1 MKTKKLLGIVMA
13 CMLLFAS
20 MSTAFAASNQDV
32 LNALEQGVTLSTGE
46 SYYISVQDMQTAKN
60 YLVQEKLSSEELDDL
75 VHCIE
80 TVQDIAKTCDSVA
93 ELRAEPN
100 ARLVIRKAADIAN
113 VSIAIGASEIVVT
126 DSDGNVLSTFTK
138 GSATKVKPDYSSVNG
153 SSSGSSNGSAKGSG
167 STQTSKSAIKQTGAD
182 INLTNMIIVM
192 SSTIVMLMGASFV
205 AFKFKLLKD

>member
-1 MKTKKLLGIVMA
+1 MKTKRLLGIVMA

-20 MSTAFAASNQDV
+20 MSTAFAASDQDV

-46 SYYISVQDMQTAKN
+46 SIYISVQDMQTAKN
-60 YLVQEKLSSEELDDL
+60 YLAQEKLSSEELDDL
-75 VHCIE
+75 VYCIK
-80 TVQDIAKTCDSVA
+80 TVQNIAKTCDSVD
-93 ELRAEPN
+93 ELKAEPN
-100 ARLVIRKAADIAN
+100 AQAMVEKAADIAD
-113 VSIAIGASEIVVT
+113 VSIAIDAGKIVVT
-126 DSDGNVLSTFTK
+126 DSNGNVLSTISE

-153 SSSGSSNGSAKGSG
+153 SSSGSAKSSG

-192 SSTIVMLMGASFV
+192 SSTIVMLMGAGFV

>member
-1 MKTKKLLGIVMA
+1 MKTKRLLGIVMA

-46 SYYISVQDMQTAKN
+46 SYYISAQDMQTAKN
-60 YLVQEKLSSEELDDL
+60 YLAEEDLSSSELNQIVVCIKGVQE
-75 VHCIE
+75 
-80 TVQDIAKTCDSVA
+80 IAKTCDSVA
-93 ELRAEPN
+93 ALKNNPEAQKLTLRA
-100 ARLVIRKAADIAN
+100 ADAAN
-113 VSIAIGASEIVVT
+113 VTVAINAGEIVVT
-126 DSDGNVLSTFTK
+126 DSDGNVLSTITK

-153 SSSGSSNGSAKGSG
+153 SSKGSAKGSG